1 MVLMAKALSG
11 GFVPVGAVAMRKPV
25 MDAVFNRIDRAVV
38 HGSTF
43 SKNNMAMAAGLA
55 ALEVIESEHLV
66 EHAASLGGE
75 LIAELG
81 AMVER
86 YEFLKAVRGKGL
98 MIALEFGS
106 PRSLGLKAAWGAL
119 ELANKGLFS
128 QMISIPLFK
137 DHRILTQVAGHGL
150 NVIKLL
156 PPLVISRDDKAQIV
170 SAFDAVI
177 ADCHRV
183 PGAVW
188 DLGKTLAGHALK
200 ARAA

>member
-1 MVLMAKALSG
+1 
-11 GFVPVGAVAMRKPV
+11 
-25 MDAVFNRIDRAVV
+25 
-38 HGSTF
+38 
-43 SKNNMAMAAGLA
+43 MAMAAGIA
-55 ALEVIESEHLV
+55 TLEVIESERLV
-66 EHAASLGGE
+66 EHAAVLGGE

-81 AMVER
+81 ALVDR
-86 YEFLKAVRGKGL
+86 YEFLKDVRGKGM

-106 PRSLGLKAAWGAL
+106 PRSFGLKAAWGAL

-137 DHRILTQVAGHGL
+137 DHRILTQVAGHGM

-156 PPLVISRDDKAQIV
+156 PPLIINGDDKAQIV
-170 SAFDAVI
+170 SAMDSVI